1 MANARWSM
9 CAGVGACV
17 LALEH
22 VCWSIDLDV
31 LELEP
36 GLDSLKP

>member
-1 MANARWSM
+1 M
-9 CAGVGACV
+9 CAGAGV
-17 LALEH
+17 LTLEH

-31 LELEP
+31 LELEL